1 MCGRYYFD
9 IDDKELKEIADAAE
23 KNLYDAYKTG
33 EIYPTNIAPIYIE
46 DDNNIKSILA
56 KWGFP
61 KWDNKGTIINARVE
75 TLYTKSMFK
84 NLISSKRCI
93 IPATAFF
100 EWKRDNDSKKT
111 KDKYIFT
118 KSNSLLYMAGLYN
131 EITINEN
138 NKQISLFDNNT
149 IQKHIFFTIITKD
162 ANSSVSPIHNRMPLI
177 FDKHEKDYWL
187 NGGNMMELVSK
198 NNVFLVSEHIQ

>member
-23 KNLYDAYKTG
+23 KNLYDDYKTG
-33 EIYPTNIAPIYIE
+33 EIYPTNIASIYIE

-61 KWDNKGTIINARVE
+61 KWDNKGIIINARVE
-75 TLYTKSMFK
+75 TLYNKSIFK
-84 NLISSKRCI
+84 NLIDSKRCI

-100 EWKRDNDSKKT
+100 EWKRDNYFKKT
-111 KDKYIFT
+111 KEKYIFT
-118 KSNSLLYMAGLYN
+118 RPDSLLYMAGLYN

-138 NKQISLFDNNT
+138 NKQMSLFDNP
-149 IQKHIFFTIITKD
+149 IVHKHIYFTIITKD
-162 ANSSVSPIHNRMPLI
+162 ANSSILPVHNRMPLI
-177 FDKHEKDYWL
+177 FDKFEKDYWL
-187 NGGNMMELVSK
+187 NGGNMKELVSK
-198 NNVFLVSEHIQ
+198 NDVTLLSEHI

>member
-9 IDDKELKEIADAAE
+9 INDKELKEIADAAE
-23 KNLYDAYKTG
+23 KNLYDDYKTG

-61 KWDNKGTIINARVE
+61 KWDNKGTIINARIE
-75 TLYTKSMFK
+75 TLYNKSMFK
-84 NLISSKRCI
+84 NLVDSKRCI

-100 EWKRDNDSKKT
+100 EWKRDKGFKKT
-111 KDKYIFT
+111 KEKYIFT
-118 KSNSLLYMAGLYN
+118 KPDSLLYIAGLYN
-131 EITINEN
+131 EITISED
-138 NKQISLFDNNT
+138 NKQMSLFVNPT
-149 IQKHIFFTIITKD
+149 VHKHIYFTIITKD
-162 ANSSVSPIHNRMPLI
+162 ANSSILPVHNRMPLI
-177 FDKHEKDYWL
+177 FNKFEKDYWL

-198 NNVFLVSEHIQ
+198 NDVTLLSEHI